1 MARLKVVFFFLFFCC
16 HLHAAFSQETHSS
29 QSSVDLLREAQSLF
43 NNEQYALA
51 YPLFQQLKKST
62 NGHSL
67 HQEDI
72 NYGHAV
78 CGLKLMNSA
87 ALEEADL
94 FVLQSVSPSRISHM
108 RFHTGHYHFLT
119 GSFADALQQL
129 DRCLEGPDVSKNT
142 WYAQARFEWAYASF
156 ALNLR
161 DPAMVVFESLSADAA
176 SEYQIPATYYAGF
189 CRYQKQAYDSA
200 FYFFRQIA
208 QHAQFNSDVP
218 YYMADILLKTGK
230 KEEALFFADSVLT
243 TTGAENHRLEL
254 GLLAAKLHVEK
265 KNFHRALPLYDAY
278 LNAHEKVSKDILYEW
293 SFCHYKNGDP
303 KKAIQGFKELSNEKD
318 SVGQNSMYLLGELY
332 LKAGDKQNARSA
344 FQYCAQHNY
353 HPDQQRVSRLN
364 YAKLSAELGFPD
376 MALSD
381 IRAYIRDY
389 GNYQEIHP
397 EVAPD
402 AHLNEAKE
410 LLISLLT
417 NTTNYD
423 EGLAVYN
430 TLSKTSVSAQKV
442 YSRLLYGKAMQW
454 MDEQKWSEADSLFV
468 RILDLGVAVDIIPYA
483 RFWSGELAYRQK
495 NYDRAVDLL
504 TVFISGNHTALGEA
518 NTTHAKYS
526 AGYAWIQKG
535 NYTNALGLFESIKDG
550 RTTNTGLY
558 QDLIIRKADC
568 QYMLR
573 NYPVADALY
582 KNAIDSNFLQA
593 DYALFQRAVIAG
605 ISNKETKIK
614 YLKWLK
620 EKYPDSYLLLDADM
634 ELAITLMNEDRF
646 SEAIP
651 LLDKIAKSPD
661 AGALL
666 PKSLM
671 QLGLAH
677 FNNGDNTK
685 SLSCYQNL
693 IRQFPHAEETE
704 DAMPLVRQIYI
715 EMGKADEYLELMKA
729 NGIVVDVD
737 EADSLSFTSAMAK
750 YNRND
755 YNGSIT
761 AFEKYIQQYPKGAYL
776 TDVQFSLGM
785 AALRVKDFLK
795 ADKALTVVFENG
807 KSKYFESA
815 TLELAR
821 MCYLEKK
828 EYNRSKQ
835 YFEAL
840 YINAV
845 KEENKLEGLRG
856 LVRSYFQLKDYTAAQ
871 LAATDLAAQ
880 KGSSTDDKSVALLVL
895 GKSLQAAGDTSG
907 AINAF
912 KQVIPMNKASWGAE
926 ARYELAHG
934 YYTKNNLSQAEKTAM
949 LVIKE
954 TGSYEFWVT
963 KSYILL
969 GDIFLRQKDLFNAK
983 ATYQSV
989 ADNATITELKEEAR
1003 MKYEAVLELEKK
1015 SSKIN

>member
-1 MARLKVVFFFLFFCC
+1 MVRLKVIPWLLVFCFFLNSVF
-16 HLHAAFSQETHSS
+16 AQETHTR
-29 QSSVDLLREAQSLF
+29 QSAVDLLHEAQSLF
-43 NNEQYALA
+43 YNEQYALA
-51 YPLFQQLKKST
+51 YPLFLQLKNAT
-62 NGHSL
+62 NESSMHL
-67 HQEDI
+67 EDI
-72 NYGHAV
+72 LYGHAV
-78 CGLKLMNSA
+78 CGLKLMNPA
-87 ALEEADL
+87 ALDDADFFL
-94 FVLQSVSPSRISHM
+94 IKSVSPTLVSNM
-108 RFHTGHYHFLT
+108 RFHVGHYHFLT
-119 GSFADALQQL
+119 GSYVEALQQL
-129 DRCLEGPDVSKNT
+129 ERALNGSEISKYT
-142 WYAQARFEWAYASF
+142 WLSQAQFEWAYSSL
-156 ALNLR
+156 ALNRR
-161 DPAMVVFESLSADAA
+161 DAALHVFENLSADAQSDYRLPA
-176 SEYQIPATYYAGF
+176 SYYAGF
-189 CRYQKQAYDSA
+189 CHYQKQAYDSA
-200 FYFFRQIA
+200 IYFFQQIA
-208 QHAQFNSDVP
+208 QHPQYNSDVP

-230 KEEALFFADSVLT
+230 KEEALSFADSVLS
-243 TTGAENHRLEL
+243 TTGAEAHRLEL

-265 KNFHRALPLYDAY
+265 KNFSRALPLYEAY
-278 LNAHEKVSKDILYEW
+278 LNTHEKVTKDILYEW
-293 SFCHYKNGDP
+293 SFCHYKTGDAQ
-303 KKAIQGFKELSNEKD
+303 KAIQGFKELSNEKD

-364 YAKLSAELGFPD
+364 YAKLSAELGFQD

-381 IRAYIRDY
+381 VRAYIKDY
-389 GNYQEIHP
+389 SNYQEIHP

-417 NTTNYD
+417 NTTNFD
-423 EGLAVYN
+423 EGLAVYS

-468 RILDLGVAVDIIPYA
+468 RILELGVAAEIIPYA

-495 NYDRAVDLL
+495 NYNRAVDLL
-504 TVFISGNHTALGEA
+504 TVFISGNHPPLGEA
-518 NTTHAKYS
+518 NGTHAKYT
-526 AGYAWIQKG
+526 AGYAWIQKA
-535 NYTNALGLFESIKDG
+535 NYANALALFESINDW
-550 RTTNTGLY
+550 RSLYAGLK
-558 QDLIIRKADC
+558 QDLLIRKADC

-573 NYPVADALY
+573 NYPIADALY
-582 KNAIDSNFLQA
+582 KQAIDSNFLQA

-620 EKYPDSYLLLDADM
+620 EKYPDSYLILDAEM

-646 SEAIP
+646 AEAIP
-651 LLDKIAKSPD
+651 LLEKIARSPD

-677 FNNGDNTK
+677 FNKGDNAT
-685 SLSCYQNL
+685 SLNYYQNL

-704 DAMPLVRQIYI
+704 DAIPLVRQIYI
-715 EMGKADEYLELMKA
+715 DLGKADEYLELMKV

-737 EADSLSFTSAMAK
+737 EADSLSYTSALTK

-755 YNGSIT
+755 YAGSIT

-776 TDVQFSLGM
+776 TDAQFGLGM
-785 AALRVKDFLK
+785 SAIRVKDFLM
-795 ADKALTVVFENG
+795 ADKALTTVFENG
-807 KSKYFESA
+807 KSKFYESA

-856 LVRSYFQLKDYTAAQ
+856 LVRSYFQLKDYAAAH

-895 GKSLQAAGDTSG
+895 GKSLQATGDTAG

-912 KQVIPMNKASWGAE
+912 KQVVPINKASWGAE

-934 YYTKNNLSQAEKTAM
+934 YYTKNNLAQAEKTAM

-954 TGSYEFWVT
+954 TGAYEYWVT

-969 GDIFLRQKDLFNAK
+969 GDIFLRQKDWFNAK

-989 ADNATITELKEEAR
+989 ADNATIQELKDEAR
-1003 MKYEAVLELEKK
+1003 LKYEGVLELEKK